1 MKSTSR
7 LIDRWV
13 ELSASHGILHL
24 GTSEYL
30 FDLEDLH
37 LIESRNWYPDKD
49 GYLVCGYYYF
59 GRYQVSRFH
68 RIVMHAKAGEIVDHI
83 NKNRK
88 DNRKRNLRRCAFTE
102 NDRNR
107 GLYSTNTSGV
117 TGVFFDKECG
127 MWLANIS
134 YNGRRVYIG
143 RYKHKE
149 DAIMARLKKEVELFG
164 EYAPQRAL
172 YETYQGR
179 RSV

>member
-1 MKSTSR
+1 MKAAQKR
-7 LIDRWV
+7 I
-13 ELSASHGILHL
+13 ELLPTHGILHI
-24 GTSEYL
+24 GASEYL

-37 LIESRNWYPDKD
+37 MIQSRNWYPDKD

-68 RIVMHAKAGEIVDHI
+68 RIVMHAKPGEIVDHI
-83 NKNRK
+83 DKNRK

-117 TGVFFDKECG
+117 TGVFYDKERG

-134 YNGRRVYIG
+134 YNGKRVYIG
-143 RYKHKE
+143 RYKFKE
-149 DAIMARLKKEVELFG
+149 DAVRARLSKEIELFG
-164 EYAPQRAL
+164 EYAPQKAL